1 MLYRIGTQ
9 KEIPSICSKLP
20 ECAAREL
27 LRCTAVLDTEYGE
40 NRNYLESGGYTLILE
55 EAKDLTE
62 LRKIINYDTH
72 PCEWAN
78 RIGEAGEYI
87 SALYLLNDDFSV
99 VALLPS
105 VIAPDAIL
113 KDLED

>member
-9 KEIPSICSKLP
+9 REIPPMRSKLP
-20 ECAAREL
+20 ECAIEEL
-27 LRCTAVLDTEYGE
+27 CRCTAVLDIEYGAE
-40 NRNYLESGGYTLILE
+40 RNYLQSGGYILILE

-78 RIGEAGEYI
+78 HIGEAGKYI

-99 VALLPS
+99 VVLLPS
-105 VIAPDAIL
+105 AIAPDAIL

>member
-20 ECAAREL
+20 ECAIAEL
-27 LRCTAVLDTEYGE
+27 YRCTATLGIEYGAE
-40 NRNYLESGGYTLILE
+40 RNYLESRGYTLILE
-55 EAKDLTE
+55 ETKDLKE

-78 RIGEAGEYI
+78 RIGEAGEFI

-99 VALLPS
+99 VVLLPT
-105 VIAPDAIL
+105 VIAPNAIL
-113 KDLED
+113 NDLEE